1 MLSLNIS
8 KFHHPSGYR
17 KTFNRKCFCCF
28 MVCTCDRRI
37 RRTAHQLIELDGRH
51 SKSLNLMV
59 CPPNRGIPRSV
70 LQIRSR
76 SSSIT
81 ISSTSINVRSKRT
94 SRNSTLRHEGIFIF
108 SHSLSDPARAEKA
121 MVRSQRGT
129 RAYNC
134 LIDRAGASCARRR
147 NRWRRSPAVR
157 APAREA
163 SVHTENW

>member
-1 MLSLNIS
+1 MLNLNIS

-37 RRTAHQLIELDGRH
+37 RRTAHQLIEFDGRH

-70 LQIRSR
+70 LQISSC

-81 ISSTSINVRSKRT
+81 ISSTSINVRSKCT
-94 SRNSTLRHEGIFIF
+94 SRNSTLRHAGIFIHREP
-108 SHSLSDPARAEKA
+108 SSPRQTVPS
-121 MVRSQRGT
+121 
-129 RAYNC
+129 
-134 LIDRAGASCARRR
+134 RRD
-147 NRWRRSPAVR
+147 ALR
-157 APAREA
+157 APGEHMEIHHMIM
-163 SVHTENW
+163 HTSCTNMQSCNR

>member
-37 RRTAHQLIELDGRH
+37 RRTAHQLIEFDGRH

-59 CPPNRGIPRSV
+59 CPPNPGIPRSV
-70 LQIRSR
+70 LHIRSR

-81 ISSTSINVRSKRT
+81 ISSTSINVRSKCT
-94 SRNSTLRHEGIFIF
+94 SRHSTFFSRLHRKETSRVVYAIVRASERHHVQNYSPKG
-108 SHSLSDPARAEKA
+108 A
-121 MVRSQRGT
+121 RGT
-129 RAYNC
+129 SCIGVTSAYSNQGR
-134 LIDRAGASCARRR
+134 IERDH
-147 NRWRRSPAVR
+147 NRSTDHPGLKG
-157 APAREA
+157 P
-163 SVHTENW
+163 

>member
-1 MLSLNIS
+1 MLNLKIS
-8 KFHHPSGYR
+8 SFQHSSGYR
-17 KTFNRKCFCCF
+17 KTFNSICFCCF

-70 LQIRSR
+70 LQISSC

-94 SRNSTLRHEGIFIF
+94 SRNSTFIF
-108 SHSLSDPARAEKA
+108 SRLHRKETSRSTQLCQHPRGITFRTTARKKLEAPHA
-121 MVRSQRGT
+121 SVSQVLTAT
-129 RAYNC
+129 RA
-134 LIDRAGASCARRR
+134 ASKGTTLAQR
-147 NRWRRSPAVR
+147 
-157 APAREA
+157 
-163 SVHTENW
+163 TIQG